1 MKKLSFLIFCVL
13 IYTKINAQNISLFKQ
28 IGGKVDYTMIGNTLN
43 TQENN
48 DDNFPGYLT
57 STSATLVIPAGSTIK
72 NAYLYWAGTGN
83 GDFNITLNGVAT
95 TPDRRF
101 TAPITPTRRINAFGA
116 FKDVTNEVKAIGTN
130 TYTVT
135 DLVPELVF
143 GLNGSSGNFGG
154 WCIVVVY
161 ENPTLPVNLI
171 NVYDGFEAVPEL
183 IRIELNSLDVVAQPG
198 SKIGF
203 LAWEGDKALA
213 INEKLSVQPDTAA
226 LPTTMSN
233 DVNPET
239 NAFNGTNSITG
250 STTLYN
256 MDIDVYDI
264 ENIVSVGNKSITVT
278 LESGERNPINNQ
290 IEGDVVIVN
299 TIVTKLNSKLPDA
312 TVEIGDVSQKCNSRE
327 LTVKYTVRNAQSS
340 TGDFLQNTNVSIYAN
355 NIFLGVFPTTALV
368 PIGGSL
374 DMTSVVTLPAG
385 VPDTFDLK
393 IVVDDNNGV
402 SSIIEINEDNNESL
416 IKVITLETFNPTGT
430 ISYASPFC
438 ANLNVA
444 QQVSTTVNPAG
455 TGTYSATPAGL
466 TINATTG
473 AITPNTSTPNT
484 YTVTY
489 TIPAKGTC
497 PPFTTTASVVI
508 NTAPAPTVVT
518 PLSYCLGSTAPPLTA
533 TTIAGGSLL
542 WYTTA
547 TGGTGSP
554 TAPTPLTTNQGN
566 TSYFVSQV
574 IANCES
580 PRVEIVVTINPKP
593 IIKIPSGSICFDKD
607 NNVVSPFI
615 IDSGLDPAV
624 YSFEWFRVE
633 GTTTTLIAGETQ
645 STYSASA
652 LGNYGLIATTI
663 LDKCASEIAIATVTK
678 YNSPQKIIINSSE
691 YFTNGHTVEV
701 SVIPPGDYEY
711 QLNDGAFQTNNVF
724 NNLPAGTYT
733 VTVKDINECGELSE
747 TATLVGYPNYFT
759 PNGDGV
765 HDTWNIWELRA
776 IQPNS
781 VINIFDRYG
790 KFLKQISPIGPGWDG
805 TYNGYTAL
813 ETDYWFTVTYDEKG
827 ETNKVFRAHF
837 SLVRQKRS

>member
-1 MKKLSFLIFCVL
+1 MKKLFFLIFCVF
-13 IYTKINAQNISLFKQ
+13 IFTKISAQNISLFKQ
-28 IGGKVDYTMIGNTLN
+28 IGGKLDFTMIGNTLN

-48 DDNFPGYLT
+48 DGFTGYLT
-57 STSATLVIPAGSTIK
+57 TTSANLTIPAGSTIT
-72 NAYLYWAGTGN
+72 NAYLYWGGTGD
-83 GDFNITLNGVAT
+83 GDFNISLNGTAI

-101 TAPITPTRRINAFGA
+101 TVPLNAISAAFGA
-116 FKDVTNEVKAIGTN
+116 FKDVTNQVKAAGTT
-130 TYTVT
+130 TYTVS
-135 DLVPELVF
+135 DLVPETLIGGPQNTSV
-143 GLNGSSGNFGG
+143 NFGG
-154 WCIVVVY
+154 WCIVVIY
-161 ENPTLPVNLI
+161 QNDTLPINLI
-171 NVYDGFEAVPEL
+171 NIYDGFEVVPDE
-183 IRIELNSLDVVAQPG
+183 INVELNSLDVEDNLG

-203 LAWEGDKALA
+203 LAWEGDKSLDL
-213 INEKLSVQPDTAA
+213 EEELSVNGDIIFN
-226 LPTTMSN
+226 LPSN
-233 DVNPET
+233 PAN

-250 STTLYN
+250 SENLYN
-256 MDIDVYDI
+256 MDIDIYPIQD
-264 ENIVSVGNKSITVT
+264 NINVGDATATVNLKS
-278 LESGERNPINNQ
+278 GQDR
-290 IEGDVVIVN
+290 VIVN
-299 TIVTKLNSKLPDA
+299 AIITKLNSKLPDA
-312 TVEIGDVSQKCNSRE
+312 TVEIANVLQTCNSRN
-327 LTVKYTVRNAQSS
+327 LTVNYTVTNQQSS

-355 NIFLGVFPTTALV
+355 NTFLGVFPTTAV
-368 PIGGSL
+368 IPIGGSL
-374 DMTSVVTLPAG
+374 PMTSVVTIPAG
-385 VPDTFDLK
+385 IPDTFDLK
-393 IVVDDNNGV
+393 VIVDDNNGV
-402 SSIIEINEDNNESL
+402 SSTIEIDETNNESL

-444 QQVSTTVNPAG
+444 QQVTTTVNPAG
-455 TGTYSATPAGL
+455 TGTYTATPAGL
-466 TINATTG
+466 TLDATTG
-473 AITPNTSTPNT
+473 AIIPITSTPDT

-497 PPFTTTASVVI
+497 PPFSTTSTVVI

-518 PLSYCLGSTAPPLTA
+518 PLSYCLGAIAPPLTA
-533 TTIAGGSLL
+533 TTLAGGNLL

-547 TGGTGSP
+547 TGGTGST
-554 TAPTPLTTNQGN
+554 TAPTPLTTNQGT

-580 PRVEIVVTINPKP
+580 PRVEIAVTINPKP

-615 IDSGLDPAV
+615 IDSGLDPAI

-645 STYSASA
+645 STYSATA
-652 LGNYGLIATTI
+652 IGNYGLIATTI
-663 LDKCASEIAIATVTK
+663 LEKCASEIAIATITQ

-691 YFTNGHTVEV
+691 YFTNGHKVEV
-701 SVIPPGDYEY
+701 SVVPSGDYEY
-711 QLNDGAFQTNNVF
+711 QLNDGAFQTSNVF

-733 VTVKDINECGELSE
+733 VTVKDINNCGELSE

-765 HDTWNIWELRA
+765 HDTWNIWELRE

-790 KFLKQISPIGPGWDG
+790 KFMKQISPIGPGWDG

-827 ETNKVFRAHF
+827 ETNKIFRAHF